1 MHPLTDPLTGTDDY
15 SEPTNE
21 LHQELR
27 RNTGEMPPARSR
39 SFLT

>member
-1 MHPLTDPLTGTDDY
+1 MHPLTDPLTETDDY

-27 RNTGEMPPARSR
+27 LNGGAMSPARS
-39 SFLT
+39 